1 MKRIA
6 CIVGARPQFIKHF
19 PLEIELIKA
28 FDLITIHTGQHYD
41 DNMSQVFFKELG
53 IRSPDFRFEL
63 KEKSHGKQ
71 TGEMLSKIEEILIEQ
86 EVQGIIVY
94 GDTNSTLAG
103 ALAAAKLN
111 IPIVHIEAGLRS
123 FNKSMPEEVNR
134 VLTDHLSTLL
144 FCSSNVGVKNLEKEG
159 VGRGVYVTGDLMKD
173 ALFLLKDKLQ
183 STRNTSYY
191 LATLHRPYNT
201 DNPTRLTDILNHL
214 NHLDRQVIF
223 PIHPRTLN
231 ILKECSFDLS
241 RLQNIAFVNPV
252 GYIEM
257 LSLLKYASKIITD
270 SGGVQKEA
278 YWMQKQCIT
287 LRPETEWIETLTGN
301 WNTLVFE
308 DLESLRTILDPNV
321 NEYISDLYGNGIAAA
336 NIVSTLKAHFG

>member
-19 PLEIELIKA
+19 PLEIELSKI

-41 DNMSQVFFKELG
+41 NNMSEVFFQELG
-53 IRSPDFRFEL
+53 IRPPDFKFEL
-63 KEKSHGKQ
+63 KGKSHGKQ
-71 TGEMLSKIEEILIEQ
+71 TGEMLSKIEDILIEQ
-86 EVQGIIVY
+86 KVQAIIVY
-94 GDTNSTLAG
+94 GDTNSTLA
-103 ALAAAKLN
+103 AAVAAAKLN
-111 IPIVHIEAGLRS
+111 IPIIHIEAGLRS

-159 VGRGVYVTGDLMKD
+159 IKRGVLVTGDLMKD
-173 ALFLLKDKLQ
+173 ALFLLKDKLHPIRE
-183 STRNTSYY
+183 TAYY

-201 DNPTRLTDILNHL
+201 DNPTRLIDILNHL
-214 NHLDRQVIF
+214 NNLDHHIIF
-223 PIHPRTLN
+223 PIHPRTRD
-231 ILKECSFDLS
+231 ILKECFFDLS
-241 RLQNIAFVNPV
+241 SLQNIAFINPV

-257 LSLLKYASKIITD
+257 LCLLKFASKIITD

-287 LRPETEWIETLTGN
+287 LRPETEWIETLKGN
-301 WNTLVFE
+301 WNTLIFE
-308 DLESLRTILDPNV
+308 DLERLRTIPKPRARDYN
-321 NEYISDLYGNGIAAA
+321 SDLYGNGLAAA